1 MAFISRVAGQGV
13 FASSLAPV
21 ELRVSGGASE
31 FSMIP
36 YGATDIRTTGKETPF
51 LRHLYIKMNILRR
64 QARDKHRE
72 NSKKRGI
79 YTHHRAAVHGVT
91 WR

>member
-51 LRHLYIKMNILRR
+51 CAICI
-64 QARDKHRE
+64 
-72 NSKKRGI
+72 
-79 YTHHRAAVHGVT
+79 
-91 WR
+91 